1 MEADLAGARHVPLG
15 EGLALVRLA
24 LAPEDVVVLRGILA
38 GYDGLVSAHGDET
51 DVIALVTPHAMLP
64 ELEALLDE
72 LARELPLT
80 RVVREGA

>member
-1 MEADLAGARHVPLG
+1 MEADLRGARHVPLG

-51 DVIALVTPHAMLP
+51 DVVALVTPEAMLP
-64 ELEALLDE
+64 ALEELLAE
-72 LARELPLT
+72 LGHELPI
-80 RVVREGA
+80 RRY